1 MTPRP
6 ITISTDEDV
15 ASLFVLATTHF
26 IRDFRR
32 RNRFHTPDAVT
43 RLEQVVE
50 DIRRQ
55 IIEMHRGAAHE

>member
-1 MTPRP
+1 MTPRL

-32 RNRFHTPDAVT
+32 RNQFHTPDMVT
-43 RLEQVVE
+43 RLEQATE

-55 IIEMHRGAAHE
+55 LRGASHE